1 MRRVGPQSKCHRYYS
16 AECCGPVEPLRH
28 ADTMSFIESF
38 YQNKVS
44 AAHRRV
50 AQLHFVSKTTRHQ
63 SVMFAANSTTRYV
76 QIYSLMSVV
85 CVFVRLLCGCQEINF
100 HLHIRLIL
108 CSRRWKVYLTK
119 VTFFFLNEKK
129 LKQKHNVFN
138 MNPETQEGLALR

>member
-1 MRRVGPQSKCHRYYS
+1 
-16 AECCGPVEPLRH
+16 
-28 ADTMSFIESF
+28 
-38 YQNKVS
+38 
-44 AAHRRV
+44 
-50 AQLHFVSKTTRHQ
+50 
-63 SVMFAANSTTRYV
+63 MFAANSTTRYV

-138 MNPETQEGLALR
+138 MNPETQEGLAVYSS